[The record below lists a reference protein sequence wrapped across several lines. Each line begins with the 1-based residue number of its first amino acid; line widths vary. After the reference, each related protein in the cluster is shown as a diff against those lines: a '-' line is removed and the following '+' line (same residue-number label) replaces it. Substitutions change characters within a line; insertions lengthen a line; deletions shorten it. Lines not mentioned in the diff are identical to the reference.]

1 MLRGFWRGAS
11 LAILAGLALSLVAC
25 SQFGKLQAKRAFKDA
40 NVQYTQQEY
49 KKAAKLYEEAVAA
62 DPTMSVAYFYLANSY
77 DNMYKPARKGE
88 KENDE
93 YLTKAVED
101 YKKASEM
108 DGGDPKLRKLALE
121 FLVAAYG
128 PDKLNDPSQALP
140 IVEKMIQI
148 DPQDTGSYFQLAKI
162 HEDAGEY
169 DKAEAILLKA
179 KEARPNDPTVYL
191 QLGGFYNRQE
201 EFGKTMEALN
211 QRAAIE
217 PNNPEAFYTIANYY
231 WDKAYRDFR
240 LKEQEKKD
248 YVAKGLE
255 AIDKALQL
263 KPDYMEAVTYKGLLL
278 RVQATLE
285 KDVAKQQSLIKE
297 AEKLQAEAKELQK
310 KKVSGVA
317 K

>member
-1 MLRGFWRGAS
+1 MLRGFWRGAT
-11 LAILAGLALSLVAC
+11 LAILVGLALSLGAC
-25 SQFGKLQAKRAFKDA
+25 SQYGKLKAKSAFKDG
-40 NVQYTQQEY
+40 NLQYGQQEY
-49 KKAAKLYEEAVAA
+49 KKAAKLYEEAIAA
-62 DPTMSVAYFYLANSY
+62 DPAAPYAHFFLANSY
-77 DNMYKPARKGE
+77 DNLYKPARKGE

-93 YLTKAVED
+93 YLTKAVEF
-101 YKKASEM
+101 YKKAAEVET
-108 DGGDPKLRKLALE
+108 DPLYKKRALE

-128 PDKLNDPSQALP
+128 PDKLNDPTQSTPL
-140 IVEKMIQI
+140 VEKMIQI
-148 DPQDTGSYFQLAKI
+148 DPQDTAPYFALAKI
-162 HEDAGEY
+162 HEDAGDYE
-169 DKAEAILLKA
+169 KAEAILLKA
-179 KEARPNDPTVYL
+179 KEVRPNDPSVYM

-211 QRAAIE
+211 QRAVIE

-240 LKEQEKKD
+240 LKEPEKRE
-248 YVAKGLE
+248 YVMKGLE
-255 AIDKALQL
+255 AIDKALQI

-297 AEKLQAEAKELQK
+297 AEKLGNEAKELQK
-310 KKVSGVA
+310 KKLSGVA

>member
-1 MLRGFWRGAS
+1 MLRGFWRVAS

-25 SQFGKLQAKRAFKDA
+25 SQFAKLQAISKFKDA
-40 NVQYTQQEY
+40 NAQYRLQEY
-49 KKAAKLYEEAVAA
+49 KKAAKLYEEAVKA
-62 DPTMSVAYFYLANSY
+62 DPEMSTAFFYLANSY

-93 YLTKAVED
+93 YLTKAIEN
-101 YKKASEM
+101 YKLASEK
-108 DGGDPKLRKLALE
+108 GADPKQRKLALE
-121 FLVAAYG
+121 FLVNAYG
-128 PDKLNDPSQALP
+128 PDKMNDPSQATP
-140 IVEKMIQI
+140 IVEKMIQL
-148 DPQDTGSYFQLAKI
+148 DPQDTSSYFILAKI

-169 DKAEAILLKA
+169 DKGEAILLKA
-179 KEARPNDPTVYL
+179 KEARPNDPAVYL

-201 EFGKTMEALN
+201 EFGKTMDALN
-211 QRAAIE
+211 ERAKIE

-240 LKEQEKKD
+240 LKEPEKRS
-248 YVAKGLE
+248 YVEQGLI

-263 KPDYMEAVTYKGLLL
+263 KPDYMDAVTYKGLLL

-285 KDVAKQQSLIKE
+285 KDVAKQQALIKQ
-297 AEKLQAEAKELQK
+297 AEKLQAQAAELRKQ
-310 KKVSGVA
+310 KVSGVT

>member
-25 SQFGKLQAKRAFKDA
+25 SQFAKLQAISKYKDA
-40 NVQYTQQEY
+40 NAQYRLQEY

-62 DPTMSVAYFYLANSY
+62 DPQIMDAHFYLANSY
-77 DNMYKPARKGE
+77 DNLYKPARKGE

-93 YLTKAVED
+93 YLTKAIEN
-101 YKKASEM
+101 YKKASEQ
-108 DGGDPKLRKLALE
+108 GTDPKKRKLALE

-128 PDKLNDPSQALP
+128 ADKMNDPNQALP
-140 IVEKMIQI
+140 IVERMIQI
-148 DPQDTGSYFQLAKI
+148 DPQDTSSYFQLSKI

-179 KEARPNDPTVYL
+179 KEARPNDAAVYL

-201 EFGKTMEALN
+201 EFGKTMEALT
-211 QRAAIE
+211 QRAKIE

-240 LKEQEKKD
+240 LKEPEKRE
-248 YVAKGLE
+248 YVAQGLI

-263 KPDYMEAVTYKGLLL
+263 KPDYMDAVTYKGLLL
-278 RVQATLE
+278 RVQATFE
-285 KDVAKQQSLIKE
+285 KDAAKQTALIKE
-297 AEKLQAEAKELQK
+297 AEKLQARAAELRKQ
-310 KKVSGVA
+310 KVSGVV

>member
-25 SQFGKLQAKRAFKDA
+25 SQYNKLQAVSKFKDGNA
-40 NVQYTQQEY
+40 QYRLQEY

-62 DPTMSVAYFYLANSY
+62 DPEIQFAYFFLASSY

-93 YLTKAVED
+93 YLTKAIEY
-101 YKKASEM
+101 YKKSAEVEK
-108 DGGDPKLRKLALE
+108 DPTYKKRAME

-128 PDKLNDPSQALP
+128 PDKMNDPSQQLP
-140 IVEKMIQI
+140 IVEKMIQT
-148 DPQDTGSYFQLAKI
+148 DPQDTSSYFQLAKI

-169 DKAEAILLKA
+169 DKAEAVLLKA
-179 KEARPNDPTVYL
+179 KEARPNDPNVFL

-201 EFGKTMEALN
+201 EFGKTIEALT
-211 QRAAIE
+211 QRATIE
-217 PNNPEAFYTIANYY
+217 PNNPEAYYTIATYY

-240 LKEQEKKD
+240 LKEPEKKQF
-248 YVAKGLE
+248 VSQGMT

-263 KPDYMEAVTYKGLLL
+263 KPDYMEAITYKGLLL
-278 RVQATLE
+278 RLQATFE
-285 KDVAKQQSLIKE
+285 KDAARQSALLKE
-297 AEKLQAEAKELQK
+297 AEKLQNEAKELQK
-310 KKVSGVA
+310 KKLAGVT

>member
-1 MLRGFWRGAS
+1 MLRRFWRGAS

-25 SQFGKLQAKRAFKDA
+25 SQYGKLMAASAFKKA
-40 NVQYTQQEY
+40 NVQYQQQEY
-49 KKAAKLYEEAVAA
+49 KRAAKLYEEAIAA
-62 DPTMSVAYFYLANSY
+62 DPESSLAYFYLANSY
-77 DNMYKPARKGE
+77 DNQYKPARKGE
-88 KENDE
+88 KENDD
-93 YLTKAVED
+93 YLTKAIEN

-108 DGGDPKLRKLALE
+108 PGDAKYRKLSLE

-140 IVEKMIQI
+140 IVEKMIQV
-148 DPQDTGSYFQLAKI
+148 DPQDTSSYFQLAKI
-162 HEDAGEY
+162 YEDAGEY

-179 KEARPNDPTVYL
+179 KEVRPNDPTVYL

-201 EFGKTMEALN
+201 EFGKTMDALN
-211 QRAAIE
+211 ERARIE

-240 LKEQEKKD
+240 LKEPEKRD
-248 YVAKGLE
+248 YVAKGLI

-278 RVQATLE
+278 RVQAAME
-285 KDVAKQQSLIKE
+285 KDLAKQQSLLKE
-297 AEKLQAEAKELQK
+297 ADKLQAEAKELQK
-310 KKVSGVA
+310 RKVSGVA

>member
-1 MLRGFWRGAS
+1 MPGD
-11 LAILAGLALSLVAC
+11 
-25 SQFGKLQAKRAFKDA
+25 AK
-40 NVQYTQQEY
+40 Y
-49 KKAAKLYEEAVAA
+49 
-62 DPTMSVAYFYLANSY
+62 
-77 DNMYKPARKGE
+77 
-88 KENDE
+88 
-93 YLTKAVED
+93 
-101 YKKASEM
+101 
-108 DGGDPKLRKLALE
+108 RKLSLE

-140 IVEKMIQI
+140 IVEKMIQV
-148 DPQDTGSYFQLAKI
+148 DPQDTSSYFQLAKI

-179 KEARPNDPTVYL
+179 KEVRPNDPTVYL

-201 EFGKTMEALN
+201 EFGKTMDALN
-211 QRAAIE
+211 ERARIE

-240 LKEQEKKD
+240 LKEPEKRD
-248 YVAKGLE
+248 YVAKGLI

-278 RVQATLE
+278 RVQAAME
-285 KDVAKQQSLIKE
+285 KDVAKQQSLLKE
-297 AEKLQAEAKELQK
+297 ADKLQAEAKELQK
-310 KKVSGVA
+310 RKVSGVA